1 MYKQLWTNQVEKGSF
16 DFVEID
22 YQIDRTE
29 NIVIKLFIGEIITES
44 SGIVSGDR
52 AIQGSKVESDC
63 VPSL

>member
-29 NIVIKLFIGEIITES
+29 NIIFYIFLYNI
-44 SGIVSGDR
+44 
-52 AIQGSKVESDC
+52 
-63 VPSL
+63 